1 MKPASWI
8 SGVCLLAAVAA
19 ILAACS
25 AATTG
30 GIKSSR
36 DVTLEFEEL
45 RVNPSFRHWYYNLEN
60 QPYGVVGL
68 EPDFRLHDGPL
79 WHPVA
84 PDSPVLKKVVG
95 LVRSFP
101 VPGSYT
107 SGFHITDPQGGI
119 IGVWYS
125 SLTAGITVDPA
136 TKQVSVSTAM
146 PWVLN
151 DHY

>member
-8 SGVCLLAAVAA
+8 SNVCLLAAVAA

-30 GIKSSR
+30 RIKSSR

-45 RVNPSFRHWYYNLEN
+45 RVNPSFQYWYYNLEN

-68 EPDFRLHDGPL
+68 DPDYRLHDSPL
-79 WHPVA
+79 WHPAA
-84 PDSPVLKKVVG
+84 PDSQVLKKVVG

-101 VPGSYT
+101 LPGSYT
-107 SGFHITDPQGGI
+107 SGFHITDPHGRI

-136 TKQVSVSTAM
+136 TKYVSVSTAM
-146 PWVLN
+146 PWIFN
-151 DHY
+151 DDY